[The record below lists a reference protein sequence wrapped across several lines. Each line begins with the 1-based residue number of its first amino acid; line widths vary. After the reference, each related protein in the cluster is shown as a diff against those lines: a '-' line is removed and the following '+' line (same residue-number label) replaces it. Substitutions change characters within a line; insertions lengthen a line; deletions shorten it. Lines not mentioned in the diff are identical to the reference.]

1 MCEQTFVDG
10 EGLHLND
17 SVSQETVSELK
28 EQNITRVSN
37 RSITLGSASETWK
50 QFTYDNV
57 FDQQS
62 QQIDIFEQV
71 GKPVVDAAIK
81 GYNGSVF
88 AYGQTGSGK
97 TYTMLG
103 TPDEPGLIP
112 RVIQRLFA
120 TLAANHNDSIV
131 ELPTPENITHQTK
144 HVVRVSYLEIYNER
158 ILIF

>member
-17 SVSQETVSELK
+17 SLSQETVSELK

-97 TYTMLG
+97 TFTM
-103 TPDEPGLIP
+103 
-112 RVIQRLFA
+112 
-120 TLAANHNDSIV
+120 
-131 ELPTPENITHQTK
+131 
-144 HVVRVSYLEIYNER
+144 VS
-158 ILIF
+158 

>member
-1 MCEQTFVDG
+1 MGLLLIASKFLYALRPCEKPKLCEQPFVDG

-17 SVSQETVSELK
+17 SMSQETVSELK

-57 FDQQS
+57 FDQES

-103 TPDEPGLIP
+103 TPDEPG
-112 RVIQRLFA
+112 
-120 TLAANHNDSIV
+120 
-131 ELPTPENITHQTK
+131 
-144 HVVRVSYLEIYNER
+144 
-158 ILIF
+158 